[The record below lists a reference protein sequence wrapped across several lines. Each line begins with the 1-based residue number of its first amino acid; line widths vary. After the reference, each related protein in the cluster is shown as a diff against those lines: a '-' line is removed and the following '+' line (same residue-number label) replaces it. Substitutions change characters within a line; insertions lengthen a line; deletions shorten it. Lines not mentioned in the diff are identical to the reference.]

1 MKLESNRLL
10 NLHKRLFKFL
20 SQLFFSQFR
29 QISKMFEILV
39 TITTPTVNIIFKTI
53 SDFDSSCKYTYG
65 S

>member
-20 SQLFFSQFR
+20 SQLFFSRSR

-39 TITTPTVNIIFKTI
+39 TITTPTINIIFKTI
-53 SDFDSSCKYTYG
+53 SDFDS
-65 S
+65 